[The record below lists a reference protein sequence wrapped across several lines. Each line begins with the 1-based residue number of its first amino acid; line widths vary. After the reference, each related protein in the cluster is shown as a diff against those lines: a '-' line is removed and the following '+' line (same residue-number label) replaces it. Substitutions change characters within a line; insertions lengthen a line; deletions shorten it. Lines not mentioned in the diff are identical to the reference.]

1 MKYRRLGKSGVN
13 VSELC
18 LGTMYFGST
27 VSEETALKLVKRA
40 VDLGVNFI
48 DTANVYT
55 QGRSEEIVG
64 KAIKGMREDLVI
76 ATKVRHRMGPGP
88 NDEGIGRK
96 HILHAVEESLR
107 RLGTDYVDVY
117 YLHRPSNVDLR
128 RGFIGEPVPLEE
140 TLSTL
145 TDLVRSGKVRYI
157 GCSNFPAWLQCKA
170 LWVSDKNGFESFAV
184 TQPRYNLF
192 NREIEREIIPLCVDQ
207 GIGIVPYS
215 PLAGGVLTGKYK
227 AGSPPPAG
235 TRGAT
240 GLEWIKLHDFYWEDP
255 DNLKTLEGLE
265 GISKDLG
272 ISMSQLA
279 LAWFLA
285 NPAITAP
292 IIGASNI
299 QQLEENLAS
308 ANISLS
314 KDYVE
319 RIDKVAPPRGPY
331 YT

>member
-1 MKYRRLGKSGVN
+1 
-13 VSELC
+13 
-18 LGTMYFGST
+18 
-27 VSEETALKLVKRA
+27 
-40 VDLGVNFI
+40 
-48 DTANVYT
+48 
-55 QGRSEEIVG
+55 
-64 KAIKGMREDLVI
+64 
-76 ATKVRHRMGPGP
+76 
-88 NDEGIGRK
+88 
-96 HILHAVEESLR
+96 
-107 RLGTDYVDVY
+107 
-117 YLHRPSNVDLR
+117 
-128 RGFIGEPVPLEE
+128 
-140 TLSTL
+140 
-145 TDLVRSGKVRYI
+145 
-157 GCSNFPAWLQCKA
+157 
-170 LWVSDKNGFESFAV
+170 VSDKNGFESFAV